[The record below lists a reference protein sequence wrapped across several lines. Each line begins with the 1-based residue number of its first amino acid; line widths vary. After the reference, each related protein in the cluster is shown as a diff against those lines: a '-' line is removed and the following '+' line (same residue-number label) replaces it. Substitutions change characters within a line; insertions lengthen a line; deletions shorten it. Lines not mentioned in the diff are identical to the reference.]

1 MSVVRGARSPGVLA
15 LLGMLV
21 GCAVGP
27 DYRRPAVPVPARY
40 KELPGP
46 PAGWKAAA
54 PADMIDRGSWW
65 KIYHDPLLDEL
76 ERKIDVGNQNL
87 KAFEAA
93 YRQAQAVVNEARS
106 GLFPTLSASSG
117 VNRSRSNGFTGT
129 THSIE
134 ASAGWDL
141 DLWGTTRRRI
151 ESDRAAAR
159 ASEAELASVRLT
171 AQADLA
177 TVYFQLRYE
186 DSLQSLL
193 SNTVVDY
200 QRSLEIARNQYDA
213 GTVSQSDVITALT
226 QLQTTQAQLVAVGIS
241 RAQFEHAIAL
251 LIGQPPSELTIPVA
265 ELTTSVPPVPTTLP
279 SALLERRPDIAQAE
293 RNMERE
299 NALIGVAI
307 AAYYPDISLSAAFG
321 YAQAP
326 LRGLISTSNEIWSIA
341 ASGNQLIVD
350 GGGRS
355 AAIAGARA
363 SYDQSVANYRQSV
376 LSAFK
381 DVEDALASLRI
392 LEQQADAQ
400 DTAVALAR
408 RAVEIALNEY
418 RAGTQSYTA
427 VVTAEIT
434 ALTNEETLLQI
445 EEARLSQSVAL
456 VKALG
461 GGWNEAAL
469 SSDSQ
474 SFP

>member
-1 MSVVRGARSPGVLA
+1 
-15 LLGMLV
+15 
-21 GCAVGP
+21 
-27 DYRRPAVPVPARY
+27 
-40 KELPGP
+40 
-46 PAGWKAAA
+46 
-54 PADMIDRGSWW
+54 
-65 KIYHDPLLDEL
+65 
-76 ERKIDVGNQNL
+76 
-87 KAFEAA
+87 
-93 YRQAQAVVNEARS
+93 
-106 GLFPTLSASSG
+106 
-117 VNRSRSNGFTGT
+117 
-129 THSIE
+129 
-134 ASAGWDL
+134 
-141 DLWGTTRRRI
+141 
-151 ESDRAAAR
+151 
-159 ASEAELASVRLT
+159 
-171 AQADLA
+171 
-177 TVYFQLRYE
+177 
-186 DSLQSLL
+186 
-193 SNTVVDY
+193 
-200 QRSLEIARNQYDA
+200 
-213 GTVSQSDVITALT
+213 VITALT

-251 LIGQPPSELTIPVA
+251 LIGQPPSELTIAVA

-326 LRGLISTSNEIWSIA
+326 LRGLISTSNEIWSLA

-469 SSDSQ
+469 SSDNQ
-474 SFP
+474 SLP